1 MCVAPWATLNC
12 QMSEFVVNIKCVNI
26 KHWVWVCMSNVFV
39 KTVYIYSTCDML
51 DSICNIII

>member
-1 MCVAPWATLNC
+1 MCVATLNC